1 MQSVTVVQH
10 FSQMSSI
17 SKPQQRCSY
26 SKVKESN
33 RSADGAV
40 SLLNSKSDETVDTQI
55 SVVHDTDQQKVRSF
69 RQLDKCTTAQPVAT
83 ATSSK
88 IDSSVTSSDDTDAQS
103 KAQRSILK
111 QLKSSEGHRSRFL
124 TGSAVNQERVLIFE
138 HEGDLL

>member
-1 MQSVTVVQH
+1 
-10 FSQMSSI
+10 MSSI

-88 IDSSVTSSDDTDAQS
+88 IDSSVTSSDVWCTEQS
-103 KAQRSILK
+103 PAFDIEAAKKLWRPQK
-111 QLKSSEGHRSRFL
+111 
-124 TGSAVNQERVLIFE
+124 
-138 HEGDLL
+138 